1 MVNGRVFIDRWGV
14 MAIDFAQLYDILT
27 QALGPLCVLFAPTM
41 AIERAL
47 IKSIKAEEKINSN

>member
-1 MVNGRVFIDRWGV
+1 

>member
-1 MVNGRVFIDRWGV
+1 
-14 MAIDFAQLYDILT
+14 MAIDFAQLYDVLT

-47 IKSIKAEEKINSN
+47 IKELHAQEDDAQSDH